1 MDNSKIAKIEQN
13 LDENGNSIPY
23 DIDEMLYDNYDWEYV
38 DEGSRSI
45 DYWEILNELK
55 KEDKVMKCVT
65 VESDERIFCI
75 GIILDRINENN
86 VLDVIMKIN
95 EKNVD
100 KTDFLRIIVA
110 RSNSDKY
117 EEFFIRDYDHY
128 DDYNNRNSEY
138 FTKMLYEE
146 LDKKG
151 LVKYMVALNI

>member
-75 GIILDRINENN
+75 GIILDRVNENN

-100 KTDFLRIIVA
+100 KTDFLRVIVS
-110 RSNSDKY
+110 RSDTENY
-117 EEFFIRDYDHY
+117 EEFYIRDYDY
-128 DDYNNRNSEY
+128 VDDYNNRSSEY

>member
-13 LDENGNSIPY
+13 LDENGTSSPY

-75 GIILDRINENN
+75 GIILDRVNENN

-100 KTDFLRIIVA
+100 KTDFLRVIVS
-110 RSNSDKY
+110 RSDTENY
-117 EEFFIRDYDHY
+117 EEFYIRDYDY
-128 DDYNNRNSEY
+128 VDDYNNRSSEY

>member
-13 LDENGNSIPY
+13 LDENGSAMPY
-23 DIDEMLYDNYDWEYV
+23 DIDEMLYDNYGWEYV
-38 DEGSRSI
+38 DEGNASI
-45 DYWEILNELK
+45 SYWDILNDLK
-55 KEDKVMKCVT
+55 EEGKVMKCVT
-65 VESDERIFCI
+65 VEGDERIFCI
-75 GIILDRINENN
+75 GIILDRVTENN

-117 EEFFIRDYDHY
+117 EEFYIRDYNDV
-128 DDYNNRNSEY
+128 DDYNNHSSEY
-138 FTKMLYEE
+138 FAKMLYEE
-146 LDKKG
+146 LDNKG